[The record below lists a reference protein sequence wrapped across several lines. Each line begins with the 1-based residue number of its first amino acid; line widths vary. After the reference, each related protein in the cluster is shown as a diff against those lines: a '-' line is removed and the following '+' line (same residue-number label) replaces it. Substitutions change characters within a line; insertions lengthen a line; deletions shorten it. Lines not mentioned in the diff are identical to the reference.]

1 MDRRPSSG
9 RADLVVR
16 GRIAT
21 LAGPGWGWVEAIAVR
36 GGRVVAA
43 GAGSEVE
50 VLAGRRTRRLELAP
64 DEVLIPGLTDAH
76 LHLVD
81 AARAAA
87 ELDLAPRPTL
97 AAGLAAIAEL
107 HRRLPADRWLLGRGW
122 SVHAWGGWPTAA
134 DLDAAAPG
142 RAVVLWSHDHHA
154 VWASSRALVL
164 AGIGPGTPDP
174 EGGRILRDPDGRPT
188 GVLLERAVGLVFAA
202 VPEPSVEEIAEA
214 VGAFGPTLL
223 GHGIVGVQDPGGVR
237 PERDLRRLE
246 AYRRLEAAGRLAVR
260 VEASVRR
267 EALEAALVAGL
278 RSGEPLGDGDR
289 ARVGWL
295 KLFADGALGS
305 RTAACLEPYEVPVA
319 GPPTGMWQTDP
330 AELAALAD
338 RASRAGLAVQI
349 HAIGDA
355 AVRAALDALAP
366 TVGRTAAAPRVEHV
380 QLAAAEDVARFGR
393 LGVVASL
400 QPAHLR
406 TDAEP
411 ALLAWGERARRA
423 GYPCRSLAAG
433 GAVLA
438 FGSDAPVE
446 PLDPWPG
453 IEIAVTRRD
462 PARPG
467 TVLLREAEAV
477 DLVEAI
483 EAATAG
489 GPRSAGAS
497 DRGRLGPGARA
508 DAIVVP
514 AAALGEPVEPGGPLG
529 RVRPR
534 LVLVDGAVA
543 FEV

>member
-1 MDRRPSSG
+1 
-9 RADLVVR
+9 
-16 GRIAT
+16 
-21 LAGPGWGWVEAIAVR
+21 
-36 GGRVVAA
+36 
-43 GAGSEVE
+43 
-50 VLAGRRTRRLELAP
+50 
-64 DEVLIPGLTDAH
+64 
-76 LHLVD
+76 
-81 AARAAA
+81 
-87 ELDLAPRPTL
+87 
-97 AAGLAAIAEL
+97 
-107 HRRLPADRWLLGRGW
+107 
-122 SVHAWGGWPTAA
+122 
-134 DLDAAAPG
+134 
-142 RAVVLWSHDHHA
+142 
-154 VWASSRALVL
+154 
-164 AGIGPGTPDP
+164 
-174 EGGRILRDPDGRPT
+174 
-188 GVLLERAVGLVFAA
+188 
-202 VPEPSVEEIAEA
+202 
-214 VGAFGPTLL
+214 
-223 GHGIVGVQDPGGVR
+223 
-237 PERDLRRLE
+237 
-246 AYRRLEAAGRLAVR
+246 
-260 VEASVRR
+260 
-267 EALEAALVAGL
+267 
-278 RSGEPLGDGDR
+278 
-289 ARVGWL
+289 
-295 KLFADGALGS
+295 
-305 RTAACLEPYEVPVA
+305 
-319 GPPTGMWQTDP
+319 MWQTDP

-477 DLVEAI
+477 DLVDAI